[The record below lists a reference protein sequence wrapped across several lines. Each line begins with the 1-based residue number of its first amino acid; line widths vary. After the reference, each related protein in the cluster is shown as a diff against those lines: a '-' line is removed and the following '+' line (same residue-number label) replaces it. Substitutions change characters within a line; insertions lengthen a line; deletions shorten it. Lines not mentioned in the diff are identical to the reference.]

1 MAENPAISARRAL
14 AIQHVERGRVIIA
27 RQRQIIDKIRGFN
40 GDASSAEELLV
51 TFEGSLT
58 IFEDD
63 LDDLE
68 KRDL

>member
-1 MAENPAISARRAL
+1 MADNPAISARRAL

-27 RQRQIIDKIRGFN
+27 RQRQIIDRIRAFN
-40 GDASSAEELLV
+40 GDASSAEDLLSA
-51 TFEGSLT
+51 FERSMT

-63 LDDLE
+63 LKDLE